1 MTQSVCSGDLKG
13 EGDRARRLSI
23 CEFLERE
30 ERCLVMEGRGDHG
43 QQESA
48 GEQVFCVM
56 AFISEEHEH
65 MLKHWGYSS
74 IVIMLV

>member
-30 ERCLVMEGRGDHG
+30 ERCLVMEGQGDHG

-48 GEQVFCVM
+48 GE
-56 AFISEEHEH
+56 
-65 MLKHWGYSS
+65 LS
-74 IVIMLV
+74 ILRDGIHFRGA